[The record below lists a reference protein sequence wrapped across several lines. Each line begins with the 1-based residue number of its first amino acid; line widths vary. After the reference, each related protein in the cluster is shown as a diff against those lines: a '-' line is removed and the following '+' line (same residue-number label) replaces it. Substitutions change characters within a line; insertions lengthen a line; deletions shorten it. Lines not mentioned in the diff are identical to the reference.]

1 MLNRDKILEKA
12 VHDCYREMYRKAQ
25 PSANYDDYIRK
36 IKNGEIPRET
46 RIYERH
52 YLPEKQ
58 FEYIVEKYKK
68 AYNIQT
74 TWKENCD
81 IILRDLK
88 EGGLIDGWD
97 DKLDCRGA
105 EHTKP
110 LKEIIGEDNAN
121 KVIELIEGFRNFY
134 RFDHEESSFNFT
146 MYLGC
151 GPTSNPKTVIDY
163 WKSQGVDITIDEKK
177 DLTEDDYWEL
187 DMYGHISRK

>member
-1 MLNRDKILEKA
+1 MTVIEKCIEKHNRVLVMMIIFVKLKMEKFLEK
-12 VHDCYREMYRKAQ
+12 H
-25 PSANYDDYIRK
+25 
-36 IKNGEIPRET
+36 
-46 RIYERH
+46 
-52 YLPEKQ
+52 
-58 FEYIVEKYKK
+58 EYMNVIIFQR
-68 AYNIQT
+68 N

-81 IILRDLK
+81 VILRDLK

-121 KVIELIEGFRNFY
+121 KVIKLIEGFRDFY